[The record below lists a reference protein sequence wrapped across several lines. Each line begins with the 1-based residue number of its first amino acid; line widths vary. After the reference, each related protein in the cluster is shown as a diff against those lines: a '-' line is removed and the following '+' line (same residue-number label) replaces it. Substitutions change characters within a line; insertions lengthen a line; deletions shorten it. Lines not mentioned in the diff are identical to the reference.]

1 MYKVKKIINNNF
13 ITSINEK
20 GEDIIV
26 RGLGIGFQKKI
37 GDIIV
42 KEKIEAIYKMQDQ
55 NTSTKLQE
63 LISQVPKE
71 YLDTCT
77 EIIDYIKLNL
87 NKKIN
92 DNIYITLTDHIS
104 FAIERSKLNQ
114 QYNNAL
120 LWDIKRF
127 YPEEYKLGLESL
139 EIIKKNHNIELSKD
153 EAGFIALHIVNAQLD
168 TDMGCMIKITY
179 FIQEILDIV
188 RNYYSIELNEDSLDF
203 ARFITHLK
211 YFAQR
216 LFNNKSTESQDFQ
229 LQKMIKE
236 NYSQDYACAKQI
248 KEFIHNQY
256 KLDLTGEEMMF
267 LTIHLRRIS
276 TTK

>member
-139 EIIKKNHNIELSKD
+139 EIIKKNHDIELSKD

>member
-139 EIIKKNHNIELSKD
+139 EIIKKNHDIELSKD
-153 EAGFIALHIVNAQLD
+153 EAGFIALHVVNAQLD
-168 TDMGCMIKITY
+168 TDMGSMIKITY

>member
-139 EIIKKNHNIELSKD
+139 EIIKKNHDIELSKD

-168 TDMGCMIKITY
+168 TDMGSMIKITY